1 MQHLSMF
8 VGGRWIESVAGARF
22 EARSP
27 ATGSAIATLPEG
39 TREDARLAIAAARDG
54 FERLSRLSTWERST
68 LCARVAD
75 VIERRRDDLART
87 LSLDQG
93 KPYHSEARAE
103 VAATIEGWRNAADH
117 VKWLET
123 SVIPVQDPHKRVL
136 TFRRPRGV
144 YAVVTPW
151 NFPLN
156 IPTEYLAPGLA
167 AGNAIVW
174 VPAPTTSVV
183 AVKLVECL
191 EEAEIPAGAINLV
204 TGPGPIVGDEIVGHP
219 GTDAVGFTGSSA
231 TGERIAAR
239 AAGKP
244 LLLELGGNGPTVIL
258 DDADLELAARAT
270 AFGAF
275 FNAGQ
280 VCSAAERILVHR
292 AVHDEMAGRLT
303 DAARAIRLGDPFDER
318 TQMGPLNND
327 PVAAKTDRHIA
338 DAVERGARVLTGGG
352 RARGLA
358 TDLYYQPTV
367 LTGITRESA
376 INREETFGP
385 VAPLGVFAS
394 DEDALAWAND
404 NTLGLVS
411 AVFTTS
417 LSRAFW
423 FAERLRTG
431 IVNVNDSTNYWELH
445 IPFGGASGT
454 RSGVGRLGGKHTLLE
469 MTDLRTICLDVRA
482 GQSNKGGESR

>member
-1 MQHLSMF
+1 MY
-8 VGGRWIESVAGARF
+8 VGGRWIEGAGANRF

-27 ATGSAIATLPEG
+27 ATGQIIGTLPEG
-39 TREDARLAIAAARDG
+39 IREDAQLAIAAAHSGRTQ
-54 FERLSRLSTWERST
+54 LARLSTWDRSS

-75 VIERRRDDLART
+75 VIERRKDELARV
-87 LSLDQG
+87 LSLEQG
-93 KPYHSEARAE
+93 KPYHTEARAE
-103 VAATIEGWRNAADH
+103 VESTIEGWRNAADH

-123 SVIPVQDPHKRVL
+123 SVIPVRDPHKRVI
-136 TFRRPRGV
+136 TIRQPRGV
-144 YAVVTPW
+144 YAVITPW

-167 AGNAIVW
+167 TGNAIVW
-174 VPAPTTSVV
+174 VPAPTTSAV

-191 EEAEIPAGAINLV
+191 EEAEVPPGAINLV
-204 TGPGPIVGDEIVGHP
+204 TGPGPVVGDEIVANP
-219 GTDAVGFTGSSA
+219 GTDAVAFTGSSA
-231 TGERIAAR
+231 TGEQIARR

-244 LLLELGGNGPTVIL
+244 LLLELGGNGPTLIL
-258 DDADLELAARAT
+258 DDADLERAAAAT

-292 AVHDEMAGRLT
+292 RVYQEITDRLV
-303 DAARAIRLGDPFDER
+303 DRAKEIRLGDPFDAR
-318 TQMGPLNND
+318 TQMGPLNNQ
-327 PVAAKTDRHIA
+327 PVAQKTDRHIA
-338 DAVERGARVLTGGG
+338 DALTRGARVQVGGG
-352 RARGLA
+352 RAVGMA

-367 LTGITRESA
+367 LTDVTKDSL

-385 VAPLGVFAS
+385 VAPLAPFDS
-394 DEDALAWAND
+394 DEEALEWAND

-411 AVFTTS
+411 AVFTQN
-417 LSRAFW
+417 LSRAHF

-445 IPFGGASGT
+445 IPFGGVAGK
-454 RSGVGRLGGKHTLLE
+454 RSGIGRLGGKYTLME
-469 MTDLRTICLDVRA
+469 MTDLRTICFDVRRSKNPLPW
-482 GQSNKGGESR
+482 GDMR

>member
-1 MQHLSMF
+1 MRAFGLYID
-8 VGGRWIESVAGARF
+8 GRWVHSRQGATF
-22 EARSP
+22 EGRSP
-27 ATGSAIATLPEG
+27 SSGEVLATLAEG
-39 TREDARLAIAAARDG
+39 SREDAQDAIAAARRG
-54 FERLSRLSTWERST
+54 WERLARLSTWDRARMC
-68 LCARVAD
+68 LRVAD
-75 VIERRRDDLART
+75 VLERRKDELALA
-87 LSLDQG
+87 LSQEQG
-93 KPYHSEARAE
+93 KPYHTEARAE

-123 SVIPVQDPHKRVL
+123 SVIPVEDPHKRVM
-136 TFRRPRGV
+136 TFRQARGV
-144 YAVVTPW
+144 YAVITPW

-174 VPAPTTSVV
+174 VPAPTTSMV

-191 EEAEIPAGAINLV
+191 EEAEIPAGAVNLV
-204 TGPGPIVGDEIVGHP
+204 TGPGPVVGDEIVAHP

-231 TGERIAAR
+231 TGEQIARR

-244 LLLELGGNGPTVIL
+244 LLLELGGNGPTLIL
-258 DDADLELAARAT
+258 DDADLERAAEAT

-292 AVHDEMAGRLT
+292 RVADEMAERLVER
-303 DAARAIRLGDPFDER
+303 ARRIRLGDPLDPATE
-318 TQMGPLNND
+318 MGPLNNQ
-327 PVAAKTDRHIA
+327 PVAQKTDRHIA
-338 DAVERGARVLTGGG
+338 DAVARGARIRAGGA
-352 RARGLA
+352 RAAGFA
-358 TDLYYQPTV
+358 TDLFYQPTV
-367 LTGITRESA
+367 LAGIARESL

-385 VAPLGVFAS
+385 VAPLAEFDS
-394 DEDALAWAND
+394 DEEALAWAND

-411 AVFTTS
+411 AVFTRD
-417 LSRAFW
+417 LSRAFF

-445 IPFGGASGT
+445 IPFGGVAGK
-454 RSGVGRLGGKHTLLE
+454 RSGIGRLGGRHTLME
-469 MTDLRTICLDVRA
+469 MTDLRTICLDVRP
-482 GQSNKGGESR
+482 GG